1 MIKEKISDE
10 EIIYNI
16 KLGREEALRLLLFL
30 YEKKLIYEIKKYELV
45 FNQIGYSYDD
55 ELRLIDSVVYNAI
68 AYFAF
73 NNATFLHYC
82 KNVTK
87 RTIIDIYRE
96 NLKSSYANISFD
108 SDYID
113 LRLSDDSTQ
122 IVEQAN
128 FELLLKAIRQ
138 DSEENYQIVSLLLD
152 GFSYQ
157 EIADKLHYDVKHL
170 SYLIQKIR
178 KKFKAW
184 H

>member
-1 MIKEKISDE
+1 
-10 EIIYNI
+10 
-16 KLGREEALRLLLFL
+16 
-30 YEKKLIYEIKKYELV
+30 
-45 FNQIGYSYDD
+45 
-55 ELRLIDSVVYNAI
+55 
-68 AYFAF
+68 
-73 NNATFLHYC
+73 
-82 KNVTK
+82 
-87 RTIIDIYRE
+87 
-96 NLKSSYANISFD
+96 
-108 SDYID
+108 
-113 LRLSDDSTQ
+113 
-122 IVEQAN
+122 VEQAN